1 MKKKKWFSFLLTA
14 VITISLLPISTW
26 AAGSD
31 CYEVTY
37 VPGRKIQIPLDEFG
51 EDWHGAGFSIFQID
65 GQDKKTSCSLDFETK
80 TLELV
85 LPWDVD
91 LTTGTYATTITFANS
106 QSGKQVANHKVK
118 LIVEEDVTGSH
129 TMNQVVEIDWDSNIV
144 LHFQNGTGG
153 SRITEISK
161 ISFRCMSGG
170 EDDITPGFSPSQSS
184 FTYDL
189 DKGEIYIPKEYF
201 QSRVLDYGWNLL
213 PYVYIGTIDTFTLA
227 SGEKVSFASVAD
239 YPDYGTIPE
248 APIPNEE
255 FVNENYDFWYL
266 MFTDDFFAGP
276 TLGDV
281 TGDGS
286 VTLSDT
292 LLAAQFAARIQ
303 IPFEWQYQK
312 ADLNHSGMIEFADI
326 IAIAKKA
333 IQQG

>member
-26 AAGSD
+26 AAGNDS
-31 CYEVTY
+31 YEVTY

-51 EDWHGAGFSIFQID
+51 EDWYGAGETSFQID
-65 GQDKKTSCSLDFETK
+65 GQDKKTRCSLDFK
-80 TLELV
+80 NRLLELV

-91 LTTGTYATTITFANS
+91 LTAGTYSTSITFTKPQNR
-106 QSGKQVANHKVK
+106 QQVVNHQVK

-129 TMNQVVEIDWDSNIV
+129 TINQVVEIDWDSNIV

-153 SRITEISK
+153 SRITEIST
-161 ISFRCMSGG
+161 ISFCCMIGRV
-170 EDDITPGFSPSQSS
+170 DDTTVGFRPSQRS

-189 DKGEIYIPKEYF
+189 NKGEIYIPKEYF

-227 SGEKVSFASVAD
+227 SGEKVSFAAIAD
-239 YPDYGTIPE
+239 YPDYGTLPE
-248 APIPNEE
+248 SPIPNEE
-255 FVNENYDFWYL
+255 FVNENYDFWYF

-281 TGDGS
+281 TGDES
-286 VTLSDT
+286 INLNDT
-292 LLAAQFAARIQ
+292 LLAAQFAARVQ
-303 IPFEWQYQK
+303 IPFEWQRQRG
-312 ADLNHSGMIEFADI
+312 DLNHSGMIEFADV
-326 IAIAKKA
+326 IAIAKIA
-333 IQQG
+333 VQ